1 MNAALWVSKT
11 GLAAQDMRMTTISN
25 NLANVSTVGFK
36 KDRVVFED
44 LFYQVQRQPGTQADE
59 LNQVP
64 SGIQVGTGVRIN
76 GTQKIFTEGT
86 FETTNNQLDIAIAG
100 QGFFQIESPDG
111 EILYT
116 RNGQFQLNAESLI
129 VNANGL
135 PLAQNLDIPEN
146 ATKVTVGRDGTVTAV
161 IAGQIEPVEIGQILT
176 ATFVNPAGLEAL
188 GGNLFRATAASG
200 EAIEGIPGEEAYGSL
215 QQFTLEGSNVSVV
228 DEMVNMI
235 AVQRAYE
242 MNAKVVSAADDM
254 LRFLNQNV

>member
-116 RNGQFQLNAESLI
+116 RNGQFQLNAEALI
-129 VNANGL
+129 VNGNGL

-146 ATKVTVGRDGTVTAV
+146 ATKVTIGRDGTVTAV
-161 IAGQIEPVEIGQILT
+161 IAGQIEPVEVGQVLT